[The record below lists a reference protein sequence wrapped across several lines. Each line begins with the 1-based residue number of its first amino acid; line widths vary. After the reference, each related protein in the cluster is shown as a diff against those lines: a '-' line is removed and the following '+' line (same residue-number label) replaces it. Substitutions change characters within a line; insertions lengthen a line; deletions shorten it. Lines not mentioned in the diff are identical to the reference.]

1 MHGSNGTFSKIEPQ
15 NEKCSKIVSSIID
28 YNYSL
33 YGDFFSEFDFLL
45 LMIVLF
51 RLIAFSNISLK
62 SVIY

>member
-1 MHGSNGTFSKIEPQ
+1 MVRFQKLNHKMKNVV
-15 NEKCSKIVSSIID
+15 VSSIID

-33 YGDFFSEFDFLL
+33 VIFFFEFDFLL